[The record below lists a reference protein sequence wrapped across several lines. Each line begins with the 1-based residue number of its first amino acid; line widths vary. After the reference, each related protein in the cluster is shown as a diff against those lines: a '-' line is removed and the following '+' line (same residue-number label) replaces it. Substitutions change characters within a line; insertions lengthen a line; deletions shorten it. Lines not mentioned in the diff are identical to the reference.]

1 LPRAIDPTEI
11 DKNWANKNEK
21 PANSDKPVNTPYRFR
36 GAAVSFF
43 LARLALCQSRDGEYM
58 AEHAVILL
66 AEDEEDYVLLI
77 RRAFEQAKIPNPLH
91 VVWNGQEAI
100 AYLKGEGKYANR
112 EEYPLPDLFLL
123 DLKMPRVN
131 GFEVL
136 KWVRSQPGLAPLRIL
151 VLTSSE
157 EIRDV
162 NEAYKLGANSFLVKP
177 LDFQDFTQLSRL
189 IQDFW
194 LKASKTPETFR
205 PSKISSGSPAQ
216 TDPEHPGNKGTQN
229 R

>member
-1 LPRAIDPTEI
+1 
-11 DKNWANKNEK
+11 
-21 PANSDKPVNTPYRFR
+21 
-36 GAAVSFF
+36 
-43 LARLALCQSRDGEYM
+43 M

-77 RRAFEQAKIPNPLH
+77 RHAFSQANIPNPLH

-100 AYLKGEGKYANR
+100 AYLKGEGKYSNR
-112 EEYPLPDLFLL
+112 DEYPLPDLMLL

-136 KWVRSQPGLAPLRIL
+136 KWLRVQPGLAPLRVL

-157 EIRDV
+157 ELRDV
-162 NEAYKLGANSFLVKP
+162 NEAYRLGANSFLVKP

-189 IQDFW
+189 ISDFW
-194 LKASKTPETFR
+194 LKASKAPETSR
-205 PSKISSGSPAQ
+205 PPKTPNNDAGSPKPR
-216 TDPEHPGNKGTQN
+216 DGGKKEL
-229 R
+229 

>member
-1 LPRAIDPTEI
+1 M
-11 DKNWANKNEK
+11 
-21 PANSDKPVNTPYRFR
+21 ANSF
-36 GAAVSFF
+36 
-43 LARLALCQSRDGEYM
+43 M

-77 RRAFEQAKIPNPLH
+77 RRAFAQAKIPNPMH

-136 KWVRSQPGLAPLRIL
+136 NGCVRNRAWR
-151 VLTSSE
+151 
-157 EIRDV
+157 RC
-162 NEAYKLGANSFLVKP
+162 ACWC
-177 LDFQDFTQLSRL
+177 SRL
-189 IQDFW
+189 
-194 LKASKTPETFR
+194 LRKSAM
-205 PSKISSGSPAQ
+205 
-216 TDPEHPGNKGTQN
+216 
-229 R
+229 

>member
-1 LPRAIDPTEI
+1 
-11 DKNWANKNEK
+11 
-21 PANSDKPVNTPYRFR
+21 
-36 GAAVSFF
+36 
-43 LARLALCQSRDGEYM
+43 M

-77 RRAFEQAKIPNPLH
+77 RRAFAQAKIPNPLH

-136 KWVRSQPGLAPLRIL
+136 KWVRSQPGLAPLRVL
-151 VLTSSE
+151 VLTSSD

-189 IQDFW
+189 IQEFW
-194 LKASKTPETFR
+194 LKASKSPETFR
-205 PSKISSGSPAQ
+205 PPKISNGSTNVDGPKFSGDEGMLSA
-216 TDPEHPGNKGTQN
+216 
-229 R
+229 

>member
-1 LPRAIDPTEI
+1 
-11 DKNWANKNEK
+11 
-21 PANSDKPVNTPYRFR
+21 
-36 GAAVSFF
+36 
-43 LARLALCQSRDGEYM
+43 M

-77 RRAFEQAKIPNPLH
+77 QRAFAQAKIPNPLH

-100 AYLKGEGKYANR
+100 SYLKGDGKYSNR

-136 KWVRSQPGLAPLRIL
+136 KWVREQPGLAPLRVL
-151 VLTSSE
+151 VLTSSDQ
-157 EIRDV
+157 IRDV

-177 LDFQDFTQLSRL
+177 MDFQDFAQLSRL
-189 IQDFW
+189 IQEFW
-194 LKASKTPETFR
+194 LKASKAPETYR
-205 PSKISSGSPAQ
+205 PPRDTKTPKG
-216 TDPEHPGNKGTQN
+216 PEESAGEGKEAI
-229 R
+229 

>member
-1 LPRAIDPTEI
+1 
-11 DKNWANKNEK
+11 
-21 PANSDKPVNTPYRFR
+21 
-36 GAAVSFF
+36 
-43 LARLALCQSRDGEYM
+43 M
-58 AEHAVILL
+58 AEQAVILL

-77 RRAFEQAKIPNPLH
+77 RRAFGQAKIPNPLH

-136 KWVRSQPGLAPLRIL
+136 KWVRSQPGLAPLRVL

-177 LDFQDFTQLSRL
+177 LDFQDFAQLGRL
-189 IQDFW
+189 IQEFW
-194 LKASKTPETFR
+194 LKASRTPETFR
-205 PSKISSGSPAQ
+205 PPKISNAPTRKDSSEPTAGDEMQ
-216 TDPEHPGNKGTQN
+216 EH
-229 R
+229 

>member
-1 LPRAIDPTEI
+1 
-11 DKNWANKNEK
+11 
-21 PANSDKPVNTPYRFR
+21 
-36 GAAVSFF
+36 
-43 LARLALCQSRDGEYM
+43 M

-77 RRAFEQAKIPNPLH
+77 RRAFAQAKIPNPMH

-136 KWVRSQPGLAPLRIL
+136 KWVRSQPGLAPLRVL

-177 LDFQDFTQLSRL
+177 LDFQDFAQLSRL
-189 IQDFW
+189 IQEFW
-194 LKASKTPETFR
+194 LKASKAPETSR
-205 PSKISSGSPAQ
+205 PPKNSVGSNDA
-216 TDPEHPGNKGTQN
+216 TEPEQPTNGGKKDH
-229 R
+229 

>member
-1 LPRAIDPTEI
+1 
-11 DKNWANKNEK
+11 
-21 PANSDKPVNTPYRFR
+21 
-36 GAAVSFF
+36 
-43 LARLALCQSRDGEYM
+43 M

-77 RRAFEQAKIPNPLH
+77 RRAFSQANIPNPMH

-100 AYLKGEGKYANR
+100 SYLKGEGKYSNR

-136 KWVRSQPGLAPLRIL
+136 QWLRQQPGLATLRVL
-151 VLTSSE
+151 VLTSSDQ
-157 EIRDV
+157 IRDV
-162 NEAYKLGANSFLVKP
+162 NEAYRLGANSFLVKP
-177 LDFQDFTQLSRL
+177 IDFEDFTQLSRL

-205 PSKISSGSPAQ
+205 PPRNSN
-216 TDPEHPGNKGTQN
+216 DPNGPIQPKNGGHKDT
-229 R
+229 